1 VPIVE
6 VLAMSEQPGTCFHCG
21 GSPTVDDE
29 IQHPIIEF
37 QGIDINWG
45 DTPYLCAECVGILCD
60 LVGRVTVREHGD
72 VLAERDQLSK
82 ELETLQEEHQELNSR
97 VSRMLDGAK
106 AKREAKEAAAA

>member
-6 VLAMSEQPGTCFHCG
+6 VEAMSEQPGTCFHCG

-29 IQHPIIEF
+29 VQHPIIEF

-60 LVGRVTVREHGD
+60 LVGRVTVKEHAD
-72 VLAERDQLSK
+72 VVAERDQLSEKLK
-82 ELETLQEEHQELNSR
+82 ELGEEHQALESR
-97 VSRMLDGAK
+97 VSRMLDGAR
-106 AKREAKEAAAA
+106 ARKEQKEKVTA

>member
-6 VLAMSEQPGTCFHCG
+6 VEAMSEQPGTCFHCG

-60 LVGRVTVREHGD
+60 LVGRVTVKEHED
-72 VLAERDQLSK
+72 VVGERDQLSEK
-82 ELETLQEEHQELNSR
+82 LQGEQEAHQALQER
-97 VSRMLDGAK
+97 VNRMLDGAK
-106 AKREAKEAAAA
+106 ARREAKEAAVA